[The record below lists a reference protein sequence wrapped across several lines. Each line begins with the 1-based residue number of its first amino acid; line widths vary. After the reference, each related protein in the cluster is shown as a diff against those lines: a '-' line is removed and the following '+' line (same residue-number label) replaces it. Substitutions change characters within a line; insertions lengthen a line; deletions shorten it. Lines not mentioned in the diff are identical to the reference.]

1 MHLYDY
7 LCEETIC
14 MDLLAVERDMAIQ
27 ELLQKLVDSKALA
40 PEKVGPALD
49 ALIKREELGS
59 TAIGKGVAVP
69 HARLDGIERILIA
82 FGHSKEGIAFH
93 ALDGEAVHLVF
104 LVVAGHGNS
113 EEYVGVM
120 ERISRLL
127 RKEDFRRFLGA
138 AKNPHEVMELIRE
151 MDV

>member
-1 MHLYDY
+1 MHLHDY
-7 LCEETIC
+7 LCEEAIC

-40 PEKVGPALD
+40 PEKLGPALD

-82 FGHSKEGIAFH
+82 FGHSKGGIAFH
-93 ALDGEAVHLVF
+93 ALDGESVHLVF
-104 LVVAGHGNS
+104 LILAGHGDS

-127 RKEDFRRFLGA
+127 RKEDFRRFLMA
-138 AKNPHEVMELIRE
+138 AKNAHEVSELIRE